1 MTAPLDSAV
10 PSSADTVVRMIG
22 VGGVENLE
30 VARVSSEGPAPG
42 MVRVRHE
49 AIGVN
54 FIDIYHRTGLY
65 PLALPAVLGVEA
77 AGLIEDLG
85 KGVTG
90 FSVGNRVAYA
100 GAPVGAYATART
112 LPAARLLKLPGSV
125 ALFAGAAA
133 MLKGLTAH
141 MLLTRTYA
149 VVPGT
154 TLLVHGAA
162 GGLGSILVRWA
173 KHLGATV
180 IGTAGS
186 PAKADIALGYGVD
199 HVIVGRNADLVSEVR
214 TLTHGIGADY
224 TIDGIGGD
232 MLLKSLACTR
242 RFGTVA
248 SIGQAAGPIPALAVE
263 EIGPIRSLSLSRPSV
278 MAYVATEDI
287 YPQAAAA
294 LLEIMQKGVIAE
306 IGGEYPL
313 TRAAQA
319 QSDLEAGRTT
329 GSLLL
334 VP

>member
-1 MTAPLDSAV
+1 M
-10 PSSADTVVRMIG
+10 DTVVLMTG
-22 VGGVENLE
+22 VGGVEKLE
-30 VARVSSEGPAPG
+30 VSQISSKQPGPG
-42 MVRVRHE
+42 MARIRNL

-65 PLALPAVLGVEA
+65 PLSLPAALGVEA
-77 AGLIEDLG
+77 AGVVEALG
-85 KGVTG
+85 EGVTG
-90 FSVGNRVAYA
+90 FSIGDRVAYA
-100 GAPVGAYATART
+100 GAPVGAYATARS
-112 LPAARLLKLPGSV
+112 LPASRLIKLPDGIEFRS
-125 ALFAGAAA
+125 AAA
-133 MLKGLTAH
+133 SMLKGLTAH

-149 VVPGT
+149 VERGT

-186 PAKADIALGYGVD
+186 EAKADIARSYGAD
-199 HVIVGRNADLVSEVR
+199 HVIVGRNADLVSEVGS
-214 TLTHGIGADY
+214 LTQGVGVDF

-232 MLLKSLACTR
+232 TLLKSLACTR

-248 SIGQAAGPIPALAVE
+248 SIGQAAGAIPSLAVE
-263 EIGPIRSLSLSRPSV
+263 DIGPIRSLSLARPSV
-278 MAYVATEDI
+278 MAY
-287 YPQAAAA
+287 AADLTVYHHAAEA
-294 LLEIMQKGVIAE
+294 LLEMMQKGVCTE

-313 TRAAQA
+313 AEAAQA

-334 VP
+334 IP

>member
-1 MTAPLDSAV
+1 M
-10 PSSADTVVRMIG
+10 DTVVLMTG
-22 VGGVENLE
+22 VGGVEKLE
-30 VARVSSEGPAPG
+30 VSQISSKQPGPG
-42 MVRVRHE
+42 MARIRNL

-65 PLALPAVLGVEA
+65 PLSLPAALGVEA
-77 AGLIEDLG
+77 AGVVEALG
-85 KGVTG
+85 EGVTG
-90 FSVGNRVAYA
+90 FSIGDRVAYA
-100 GAPVGAYATART
+100 GAPVGAYATARS
-112 LPAARLLKLPGSV
+112 LPASRLIKLPDGIEFRS
-125 ALFAGAAA
+125 AAA
-133 MLKGLTAH
+133 SMLKGLTAH

-149 VVPGT
+149 VERGT

-186 PAKADIALGYGVD
+186 EAKADIARSYGAD
-199 HVIVGRNADLVSEVR
+199 HVIVGRNADLVSEVGS
-214 TLTHGIGADY
+214 LTQGVGVDF

-232 MLLKSLACTR
+232 TLLKSLACTR

-248 SIGQAAGPIPALAVE
+248 SIGQAAGAIPSLAVE
-263 EIGPIRSLSLSRPSV
+263 DIGPIRSLSLARPSV
-278 MAYVATEDI
+278 MAY
-287 YPQAAAA
+287 AADLTVYHHAAEA
-294 LLEIMQKGVIAE
+294 LLEMVQKGVCTE

-313 TRAAQA
+313 AEAAQA

-334 VP
+334 IP